1 MVQTSNIMHGYQV
14 VKRSG
19 GMYFR
24 TYVYKQRSTEQLGI
38 VQVQAIG
45 LFGVCSITK
54 LVVIS

>member
-1 MVQTSNIMHGYQV
+1 MHGYKV